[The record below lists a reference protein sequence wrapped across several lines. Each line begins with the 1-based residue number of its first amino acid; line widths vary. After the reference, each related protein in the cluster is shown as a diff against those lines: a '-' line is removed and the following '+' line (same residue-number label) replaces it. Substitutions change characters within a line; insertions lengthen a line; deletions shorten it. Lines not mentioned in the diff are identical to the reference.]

1 MCPSLYGGE
10 KVAFIGKKPKM
21 LQFISVEIG
30 RGNFFRKPRGKL
42 GEKTPAR
49 RGGNMS
55 VHKDAANVRPRG
67 GLSGS
72 KSNTALDEKI
82 GSILSRVKTNS
93 FKDFEYQITE
103 L

>member
-1 MCPSLYGGE
+1 
-10 KVAFIGKKPKM
+10 
-21 LQFISVEIG
+21 
-30 RGNFFRKPRGKL
+30 
-42 GEKTPAR
+42 
-49 RGGNMS
+49 MS